1 MQTLPSLR
9 TGIHLHELDSQLLAY
24 DPIAD
29 RVHLLDP
36 TTAIVLRVL
45 QGAEP
50 TEAKALQ
57 ALELNFDSPS
67 ATALLRLS
75 LDELRKAEL
84 LAETRANTTSLDGI
98 TRRGLVKKLSFAG
111 VSALLI
117 PAITTLAPS
126 TAGAQ
131 GSCLP
136 VGSPCTATSQCC
148 NGSNGAP
155 HCHHIGS
162 DPPGN
167 FCHNT

>member
-111 VSALLI
+111 VSALL
-117 PAITTLAPS
+117 
-126 TAGAQ
+126 
-131 GSCLP
+131 
-136 VGSPCTATSQCC
+136 
-148 NGSNGAP
+148 
-155 HCHHIGS
+155 
-162 DPPGN
+162 
-167 FCHNT
+167 